1 MEEWIIV
8 AIAFVAGLVIGIGAN
23 VLTGILIKRRSDKAY
38 SVWYINYRYSPI
50 LWAVCFAV
58 ILAVQAFLKND
69 ILWLIR
75 LSVILFAC
83 ACIAA
88 TDACIRKV
96 PNSMLAFMLLN
107 TLVFTLF
114 FSQSFDWIQTIV
126 AVAGAIIVFQ
136 IPSLLGLKVG
146 WGDDKFAVVVAVE
159 LSVFGFLQTMVI
171 VGIGFLV
178 AAIYLKATHKGNLK
192 TPIPMG
198 PFIALGTVFT
208 AVCPL
213 I

>member
-1 MEEWIIV
+1 
-8 AIAFVAGLVIGIGAN
+8 
-23 VLTGILIKRRSDKAY
+23 
-38 SVWYINYRYSPI
+38 
-50 LWAVCFAV
+50 
-58 ILAVQAFLKND
+58 
-69 ILWLIR
+69 
-75 LSVILFAC
+75 
-83 ACIAA
+83 
-88 TDACIRKV
+88 
-96 PNSMLAFMLLN
+96 MLAFMLLN

-146 WGDDKFAVVVAVE
+146 WGDVKFAVVVAFE

>member
-75 LSVILFAC
+75 LLPEQQGISKKG
-83 ACIAA
+83 
-88 TDACIRKV
+88 TKS
-96 PNSMLAFMLLN
+96 PLL
-107 TLVFTLF
+107 
-114 FSQSFDWIQTIV
+114 
-126 AVAGAIIVFQ
+126 
-136 IPSLLGLKVG
+136 
-146 WGDDKFAVVVAVE
+146 
-159 LSVFGFLQTMVI
+159 
-171 VGIGFLV
+171 
-178 AAIYLKATHKGNLK
+178 
-192 TPIPMG
+192 
-198 PFIALGTVFT
+198 
-208 AVCPL
+208 
-213 I
+213 